1 MVYMRVSRSGGQQK
15 PQVKGVMGM
24 PLGQRHIHQGKRPSL
39 LLLLCLWVT
48 RKEEQQQ
55 RLCEKRMELWKKRR
69 EKSVSTT
76 TTLSHAETYFFLNCM
91 AFKIKNKNEPR
102 RLFSYMLFSFSG
114 RRRRDENA
122 EEEEEEEEERGLPLI
137 IHQEKSRKR
146 SPVSLKV
153 HAIRRWSISSHCQVK
168 KKKKKKKPVVPRALK
183 MANSLPIFF
192 FYRTDSRGS
201 RSSCSDWHTAAVVAA
216 HCATSE
222 RKTLYTAGRLLCH
235 FTMKKEEGRDDSF
248 LFFFLDIFIITALL
262 LLLFARSLL
271 YSPDPLLSPSIIHR
285 VSQQPAPRV

>member
-1 MVYMRVSRSGGQQK
+1 
-15 PQVKGVMGM
+15 
-24 PLGQRHIHQGKRPSL
+24 
-39 LLLLCLWVT
+39 
-48 RKEEQQQ
+48 
-55 RLCEKRMELWKKRR
+55 
-69 EKSVSTT
+69 
-76 TTLSHAETYFFLNCM
+76 M

-122 EEEEEEEEERGLPLI
+122 EEEEEEERGLPLI

-248 LFFFLDIFIITALL
+248 LFFFSTSSSSRLFFFFFSLDHYYIAQT
-262 LLLFARSLL
+262 L
-271 YSPDPLLSPSIIHR
+271 YYR
-285 VSQQPAPRV
+285 PR